1 MKLNEVHKDIERYFA
16 EDCYCANEVYSVD
29 GFGYQ
34 LVFGDAD
41 CKVVGTYPS
50 KEDGEEITL
59 VITASG
65 ENHDHPILLNIW
77 HTAENVTGME
87 RYEYSDE
94 NLKNIASYLKGEIRR
109 ITLTEA
115 EDLKRSVAE
124 ILSIADAVMVS

>member
-50 KEDGEEITL
+50 KEEGEEIPL

-65 ENHDHPILLNIW
+65 RDHDHPILLNIW
-77 HTAENVTGME
+77 HTPEKVTGME